1 MRPSLIG
8 HRGEPE
14 TWPENSYQGFEA
26 VLRAGACYIETDVQ
40 LTADGVAVLSHDPTL
55 TKITGL
61 DQAVADTD
69 YQVIRKLSAGYP
81 ERFGEKYR
89 DFSITRLDEFAAL
102 VKQWPQARAFVEIK
116 HGSLKAFGIAT
127 VVDTVLATLGEVLG
141 QVIIISFEY
150 EALVYTREVS
160 ELPIGW
166 ALPAWS
172 GENRSR
178 AQELLPEYLFCNI
191 KRLPQVPETLWKG
204 PWKWVIYTIND
215 ASEAIE
221 LHKRGV
227 HMIETNVIGKL
238 SADLRLGET
247 AGD

>member
-1 MRPSLIG
+1 
-8 HRGEPE
+8 
-14 TWPENSYQGFEA
+14 
-26 VLRAGACYIETDVQ
+26 
-40 LTADGVAVLSHDPTL
+40 
-55 TKITGL
+55 
-61 DQAVADTD
+61 
-69 YQVIRKLSAGYP
+69 
-81 ERFGEKYR
+81 
-89 DFSITRLDEFAAL
+89 
-102 VKQWPQARAFVEIK
+102 
-116 HGSLKAFGIAT
+116 
-127 VVDTVLATLGEVLG
+127 
-141 QVIIISFEY
+141 
-150 EALVYTREVS
+150 
-160 ELPIGW
+160 
-166 ALPAWS
+166 AWS